1 MLLNIKPGESGVVK
15 RLFFV
20 QFFLGIATAF
30 LFTGSLTL
38 FLHSYPQ
45 RLPEVFI
52 FSAILLFLFNGFYG
66 RLEAKITAVKL
77 LEIVVVFAALSILCF
92 WLANEFLSFY
102 WLPLLLAGWYIL
114 LYMLVSYSFWG
125 MASLLFNV
133 RESKRVVSIISAGD
147 IPGKMLGYFSVSLI
161 IPFVPSDNLLLVSV
175 ISFFVAFF
183 LLQRFKKKGFGKEKL
198 FAVFQESHNE
208 TRVVKPTKENYLIKL
223 FQHRLVLFVALLCLL
238 SYCIFAFIDFTFLT
252 EIKVKYKG
260 NKLTSFIAIFFAI
273 GQLFAIIVKLLFSGR
288 MIARIGLANSLLIAP
303 LLLVIID
310 AFIIYSGNSSMVLYV
325 FGAMALLEEILR
337 STLQEPVFF
346 ILFQPLSPHDRSRGH
361 LFAEGYTMPFALIA
375 VGSFLIIY
383 LNSNA
388 QLSMSFVTQILMV
401 FLLLWI
407 ATVFLIRKAYLE
419 MLLNSLKKGYF
430 KGTELFLN
438 DDAVIQL
445 LLRKTESN
453 KPLEVINALNLLERS
468 NYSDIYKLLM
478 KFLQS
483 PVREIEEYVLSRIIN
498 NNMTIALPFIK
509 QHMETNTDPVLLPK
523 LIKTLFYLDNKPLD
537 RQHSEMLVL
546 RKSERKA
553 AMVGLLTRRESKTEE
568 MVIEELIKMAG
579 SSDREEKILV
589 IEAIMETQQADFF
602 EVLKILLDDTDP
614 VIFKKAI
621 EATGKVREFRLFS
634 QILGIASIH
643 KAYPTLQ
650 KAILYYGDEIF
661 AEGYWHSVT
670 MDKQLMVTVIKTA
683 GKVKGKNSTSFL
695 IQLLKNDGKHSDL
708 IIDSIWKQKAKLSK
722 EEVELMAFV
731 SHQILEHSRIKVLY
745 YKHLTGSKSLKLL
758 EEAISLEIQNDL
770 WVLLK
775 VGALIF
781 DRQKVDRV
789 IELLGLGDP
798 SKISNAIEVL
808 ELILPNTYFIQLNTL
823 IELLEDI
830 RKKQVSFING
840 KDLSVHDIIEDV
852 LQENK
857 ANFSEW
863 TKSIACY
870 MLPKLTR
877 NEFSLNVLNSKI
889 SKEDH
894 LFNETRDY
902 VLLML
907 K

>member
-1 MLLNIKPGESGVVK
+1 LLLNIKPGESGVVK
-15 RLFFV
+15 RLFLV

-38 FLHSYPQ
+38 FLHAYPQ

-52 FSAILLFLFNGFYG
+52 YSAFLLFLFNVFYG
-66 RLEAKITAVKL
+66 KLEAKISAVKL
-77 LEIVVVFAALSILCF
+77 LEIVLVFSALSILCF
-92 WLANEFLSFY
+92 WLAQKYLSFY
-102 WLPLLLAGWYIL
+102 WLPLLLAGWYVL
-114 LYMLVSYSFWG
+114 LYMLVNYSFWG

-147 IPGKMLGYFSVSLI
+147 IPGKMLGYFSVSVI
-161 IPFVPSDNLLLVSV
+161 IPFIPSNNLLWVSV
-175 ISFFVAFF
+175 LSFFIAFL
-183 LLQRFKKKGFGKEKL
+183 LLQRFKRRGFGKDKL
-198 FAVFQESHNE
+198 FAVFQETHKE
-208 TRVVKPTKENYLIKL
+208 ARVTPTKENYLIKL

-252 EIKVKYKG
+252 EIKVKYQG

-273 GQLFAIIVKLLFSGR
+273 GQLFAIIVKVLFSGR

-303 LLLVIID
+303 LLLLIID
-310 AFIIYSGNSSMVLYV
+310 AFIIYSGNSSIVLYV

-361 LFAEGYTMPFALIA
+361 LFAEGYTMPFALFA

-383 LNSNA
+383 LKSNPE
-388 QLSMSFVTQILMV
+388 LPMSFVTQILMV

-453 KPLEVINALNLLERS
+453 KPMEVINALNLLERS

-483 PVREIEEYVLSRIIN
+483 PVPEIKEYVLSRIIN

-509 QHMETNTDPVLLPK
+509 QHMQTNTDPVLLPK
-523 LIKTLFYLDNKPLD
+523 LIKTLFYLDNIPLD

-546 RKSERKA
+546 NKSERKA
-553 AMVGLLTRRESKTEE
+553 AMVGLLTRRELKTEE

-589 IEAIMETQQADFF
+589 TEVIMETQQADFF
-602 EVLKILLDDTDP
+602 EVLKILIDDTDP

-643 KAYPTLQ
+643 KAYPALQ

-661 AEGYWHSVT
+661 AEGYWHSVS

-695 IQLLKNDGKHSDL
+695 IQLLKNDGKYSDL

-731 SHQILEHSRIKVLY
+731 SHQKLEHSRIKVLY
-745 YKHLTGSKSLKLL
+745 YKHLTASKSLKLL

-770 WVLLK
+770 WILLK

-789 IELLGLGDP
+789 IELLELGDP

-877 NEFSLNVLNSKI
+877 NEFSLNILNSNV